1 MGAAGKDSG
10 CNSVRMTCVRYGGGG
25 DLRGIHLK
33 NEYAEHEKKEQKERR
48 PLQRSPV

>member
-1 MGAAGKDSG
+1 MGAAGKDSD
-10 CNSVRMTCVRYGGGG
+10 CNSVRMTCVRYGGG